1 MERGPQSVTGH
12 SGCRF
17 FGCEGLRAAPA
28 GPGFSVGALSAK
40 THQQNP
46 LGCKAKA
53 LESQPPQPKVSWH
66 QGPSTE
72 SSGLGPELPKNGHF
86 IHQVL
91 ALSVLLVTL

>member
-1 MERGPQSVTGH
+1 MERGPQSVTCH
-12 SGCRF
+12 SDCRF
-17 FGCEGLRAAPA
+17 FGCEGLRA

-72 SSGLGPELPKNGHF
+72 SSGLGPELPKDGH
-86 IHQVL
+86 IICQVMPITV
-91 ALSVLLVTL
+91 SS

>member
-1 MERGPQSVTGH
+1 MERGPQSVTCH
-12 SGCRF
+12 SDCRF

-28 GPGFSVGALSAK
+28 GPGFSMGALSAK

-72 SSGLGPELPKNGHF
+72 SSGLGPELPKDGH
-86 IHQVL
+86 IVHQVMTIPV
-91 ALSVLLVTL
+91 SSW